1 MNPEFLAKGGSMSEI
16 ESLELKREVMLRLI
30 RALLDGEELEEI
42 AKIISMDPNLSA
54 RLLKFINSPYFGLR
68 KEIRS
73 IIQAI
78 AYLGYRNLKDYIFVL
93 LTSSFLKKANKE
105 EIKEILKFA
114 FLMRELAK
122 RLFPEYE
129 DEAYMVGILEPVRE
143 KVGDEIKELLERAGV
158 SETVIYGLLDP
169 ESKLGRLKEE
179 VKQLMKVYDK
189 LEKGDNVQLPPL
201 LSQLSKEE
209 LIESYILAEDNAQ
222 SLISYL

>member
-1 MNPEFLAKGGSMSEI
+1 MSEI

>member
-1 MNPEFLAKGGSMSEI
+1 MSEI
-16 ESLELKREVMLRLI
+16 ENLELKREVMLKLI

-68 KEIRS
+68 REIKS

-78 AYLGYRNLKDYIFVL
+78 AYLGYRNLKDYVFIL
-93 LTSSFLKKANKE
+93 LTSSVLKNANKE

-143 KVGDEIKELLERAGV
+143 KIGDEIKELLEKAGV

>member
-1 MNPEFLAKGGSMSEI
+1 MSEI
-16 ESLELKREVMLRLI
+16 ENLELKREVMLKLI

-68 KEIRS
+68 REIKS

-78 AYLGYRNLKDYIFVL
+78 AYLGYRNLKDYVFIL
-93 LTSSFLKKANKE
+93 LTSSVLKNANKE

-143 KVGDEIKELLERAGV
+143 KIGDEIKELLEKAGV

-169 ESKLGRLKEE
+169 ESKLGKLKEE

>member
-1 MNPEFLAKGGSMSEI
+1 MSEI
-16 ESLELKREVMLRLI
+16 ENLELKREVMLKLI
-30 RALLDGEELEEI
+30 RTLLDGEELEEI

-68 KEIRS
+68 REIKS

-78 AYLGYRNLKDYIFVL
+78 AYLGYRNLKDYVFIL
-93 LTSSFLKKANKE
+93 LTSSVLKNANKE

-143 KVGDEIKELLERAGV
+143 KIGDEIKELLEKAGV

>member
-1 MNPEFLAKGGSMSEI
+1 MSEI

-68 KEIRS
+68 REIKS

-78 AYLGYRNLKDYIFVL
+78 AYLGYRNLKDYVFVL
-93 LTSSFLKKANKE
+93 LTSSFLKSANKE

-122 RLFPEYE
+122 RLFPEHE

-143 KVGDEIKELLERAGV
+143 KVGDEIKELLEKAGV